1 MASSGVRVRSQRN
14 ILEAFRIIMVN
25 VISCIRGICMLLV
38 GELWGATVTL
48 AIAEIS
54 SMLQM
59 AATLA
64 APTTGGMATT
74 EVVATLAP
82 IVLRTKSI

>member
-1 MASSGVRVRSQRN
+1 MASSGVRVRSQQK
-14 ILEAFRIIMVN
+14 ILEAFRITTVN

-48 AIAEIS
+48 AIVEIS

-64 APTTGGMATT
+64 DPTTGGMATT